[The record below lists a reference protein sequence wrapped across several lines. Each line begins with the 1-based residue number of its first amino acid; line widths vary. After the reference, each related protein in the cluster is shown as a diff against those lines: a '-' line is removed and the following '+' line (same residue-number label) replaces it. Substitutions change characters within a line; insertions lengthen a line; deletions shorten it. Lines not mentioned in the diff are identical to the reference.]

1 MDGWQTEPPSLSVPP
16 VCLLQFDIDK
26 EAGERQIYHRYCLER
41 AAVHC
46 AHVFTTVSQITAVE
60 ANHMLHRKP
69 GGGSVCTRTLQK
81 SCGVFQN
88 SHVWNELQHHLKVTS
103 PSHGHHTPLLSSL
116 RCGDP
121 QRSEYQEVLSYAR
134 VSEPALHQQRP
145 HPGVCQGTLLWVKGL
160 HTLLGPFESHKCG
173 LKISVLSDSHLDFNL
188 EKTLFFFIAGRYEFS
203 NKGAD
208 LFIES
213 LSRLNYLLRVRCSS
227 HRRQQLCQHHTT
239 KSHDKQLLP
248 HSSTL
253 VSSQVHRND
262 VTVVVF
268 FIMPAK
274 TNNFNV
280 ESLKGQAV
288 RKQLWYVLV
297 CTSSGV
303 TWFSYA
309 FHLLVQ

>member
-1 MDGWQTEPPSLSVPP
+1 MDGWQTDPPSLSVPP
-16 VCLLQFDIDK
+16 VCLLQFNIDK

-69 GGGSVCTRTLQK
+69 GGEAFAREHSSVFFTL
-81 SCGVFQN
+81 S
-88 SHVWNELQHHLKVTS
+88 ELTCLDEVQHYLKVTS
-103 PSHGHHTPLLSSL
+103 PSHGHHIPLLLSL

-160 HTLLGPFESHKCG
+160 HTLLDPFESHKCG

-239 KSHDKQLLP
+239 KSDDTQLLH

-309 FHLLVQ
+309 IHLLVQ